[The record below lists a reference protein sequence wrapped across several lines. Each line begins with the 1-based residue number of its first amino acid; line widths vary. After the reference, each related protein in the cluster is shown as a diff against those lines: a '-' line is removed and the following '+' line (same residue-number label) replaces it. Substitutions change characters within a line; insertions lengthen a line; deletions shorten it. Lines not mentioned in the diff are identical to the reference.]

1 MNATTF
7 DSLAA
12 ARKLRAAGF
21 EQGPAEALA
30 ESLHEIA
37 TANRQDFATKVNLK
51 AAINMMKADLKAQI
65 KAGEARL
72 AAEIVAT
79 ANRSLIATLVA
90 LGVML
95 AVLRLL

>member
-30 ESLHEIA
+30 ESLHEVA
-37 TANRQDFATKVNLK
+37 TANRQDLAT
-51 AAINMMKADLKAQI
+51 KADLLVTTASLD
-65 KAGEARL
+65 AFEARL
-72 AAEIVAT
+72 RTEIVTA
-79 ANRSLIATLVA
+79 ANRHLVATLVA
-90 LGVML
+90 MGVL
-95 AVLRLL
+95 YAALKLL